1 MRRPT
6 WLDRIVYGF
15 QHRWETAPQFRAMAS
30 GLVGLVLILIM
41 CSCMGVL
48 NATASS
54 ALAAIGLGGSTNV
67 SAQGTPNTGTNQ
79 VNGYQAI
86 PTPTVI
92 YPTGVVPPQAT
103 VPQSQT
109 PPPNVTPT
117 SAPSP
122 TPTDTPT
129 SGGGGGGGGGSCNG
143 GGNGTT
149 WVIGTCPPHAGKV
162 VTLTINAP
170 GHGNQQLGLE
180 IKWGGTSSDSA
191 CFWIFQPT
199 TLDSNGSWT
208 NSQTV
213 PADCTGP
220 VTGNYSVNGGG
231 FVVISGPNMV

>member
-54 ALAAIGLGGSTNV
+54 ALAAIGLGGST
-67 SAQGTPNTGTNQ
+67 SAAPQGTPNTGTNQ
-79 VNGYQAI
+79 LNGYQAI

-92 YPTGVVPPQAT
+92 YPTGVVIPTGA

-117 SAPSP
+117 TAP
-122 TPTDTPT
+122 TPTDTPNPG
-129 SGGGGGGGGGSCNG
+129 GGGGGGGGGSCNG
-143 GGNGTT
+143 GGSGTSWSFSNVCPPVHGQST
-149 WVIGTCPPHAGKV
+149 TFSLHAPAYGGQQIHLEVMCGNTMIGSASTFALPSDGNWSQSVTLAASDSGPCRGSYYIGTIV
-162 VTLTINAP
+162 VI
-170 GHGNQQLGLE
+170 
-180 IKWGGTSSDSA
+180 
-191 CFWIFQPT
+191 
-199 TLDSNGSWT
+199 
-208 NSQTV
+208 
-213 PADCTGP
+213 
-220 VTGNYSVNGGG
+220 VNG
-231 FVVISGPNMV
+231 PNIQ

>member
-54 ALAAIGLGGSTNV
+54 ALAAIGLGGSA
-67 SAQGTPNTGTNQ
+67 SAAPQGTPNTGTNQ
-79 VNGYQAI
+79 LNGYQAI

-92 YPTGVVPPQAT
+92 YPTGVVIPTGA

-117 SAPSP
+117 SVPSA

-129 SGGGGGGGGGSCNG
+129 SGGGGGGGGSCNG
-143 GGNGTT
+143 NGHSTS
-149 WVIGTCPPHAGKV
+149 WSFSNVCPPVHGQSVTFTISAPQFGGQQIQVHVTCGSALIGSPSPFQLPAGGV
-162 VTLTINAP
+162 
-170 GHGNQQLGLE
+170 
-180 IKWGGTSSDSA
+180 W
-191 CFWIFQPT
+191 
-199 TLDSNGSWT
+199 
-208 NSQTV
+208 SQTV
-213 PADCTGP
+213 TLAATDSGP
-220 VTGNYSVNGGG
+220 CAGFYQLYAGSGFTVIVNGPT
-231 FVVISGPNMV
+231 IQ